1 MEKSLR
7 KIVPFLAAYLVV
19 VILGICLLFL
29 VSLIP
34 QKWLTDNWKADR
46 NTDISIQTFHLLEED
61 NYATLVDDY
70 TDNMKTDIAYR
81 LNEQSIFLPSAYVES
96 YDMTY
101 EYGRYWHGYCI
112 LLRPL
117 LLVLNRNQIRLLY
130 GAVLL
135 CAFLSLIAILCRKK
149 HFQELFTLICAAYLC
164 NFYVTTKSLQYFNCT
179 FAALLASCLML
190 QKQSLY
196 RKRKGLCFFIIGMLV
211 NFFDLLTFESLTLSL
226 PLLFAES
233 ENEERLSRKL
243 LNVLKCSLLWLAG
256 YALMFA
262 SKCLLYYFAAPN
274 TAAYMLGFKITQ
286 RMFGVDSSEKYPFS
300 ETLKLTL
307 SCLKGVTFS
316 NYGRGFW
323 FSIILFLIV
332 VVLRIFCRNK
342 RLDNAITAFV
352 IGLIPIARFFV
363 VREHSSSHFY
373 FTYYAL
379 ITSVIAVFY
388 GSASIVIEL
397 YHGFGFGSHS
407 DSSRSVR

>member
-7 KIVPFLAAYLVV
+7 KITPFLAAYLVI
-19 VILGICLLFL
+19 VISGISLLFF

-34 QKWLTDNWKADR
+34 QKWLTDNWKSDR

-96 YDMTY
+96 MDVIY

-112 LLRPL
+112 FLRPL
-117 LLVLNRNQIRLLY
+117 LLMLNRNQTRLLC
-130 GAVLL
+130 GAVLS
-135 CAFLSLIAILCRKK
+135 CAFLSLLAILCHKK
-149 HFQELFTLICAAYLC
+149 RFPEFFSLICAAYIC
-164 NFYVTTKSLQYFNCT
+164 NFYVTTKCLQYFNCT
-179 FAALLASCLML
+179 FYALLFSCLML

-196 RKRKGLCFFIIGMLV
+196 RKRKGLCFFIIGMLA

-226 PLLFAES
+226 PLLLAEL
-233 ENEERLSRKL
+233 ENEERLFGKL
-243 LNVLKCSLLWLAG
+243 LNVLKSSLLWLTG
-256 YALMFA
+256 YAFMFA
-262 SKCLLYYFAAPN
+262 SKCLLYYFAAPD
-274 TAAYMLGFKITQ
+274 TAAHMLGFKITQ
-286 RMFGVDSSEKYPFS
+286 RMIGVDSSEKYPFS
-300 ETLKLTL
+300 ETIKLTL

-316 NYGRGFW
+316 NYGWICLF
-323 FSIILFLIV
+323 FVILFLIAA
-332 VVLRIFCRNK
+332 VLRIFYQNK
-342 RLDNAITAFV
+342 RLDNAIVAFV

-379 ITSVIAVFY
+379 ITSVIAVLY
-388 GSASIVIEL
+388 GIATIAIEI
-397 YHGFGFGSHS
+397 YHGFSSGSH
-407 DSSRSVR
+407 

>member
-7 KIVPFLAAYLVV
+7 KIVPFLAAYLIV
-19 VILGICLLFL
+19 LLSGISLLLL

-46 NTDISIQTFHLLEED
+46 NTDISAQTFHLLEED

-96 YDMTY
+96 MDVTY

-112 LLRPL
+112 LIRPL

-135 CAFLSLIAILCRKK
+135 CAFLNLLAILYRRKR
-149 HFQELFTLICAAYLC
+149 FLEFLSLICAAYLC
-164 NFYVTTKSLQYFNCT
+164 NLYVTTKSLQYFNCT

-190 QKQSLY
+190 QKPSLY
-196 RKRKGLCFFIIGMLV
+196 RTRKGLCFYIIGMLV

-226 PLLFAES
+226 PLLLAELD
-233 ENEERLSRKL
+233 NEERLSRKL
-243 LNVLKCSLLWLAG
+243 INVLKSSLFWFIG
-256 YALMFA
+256 YAFMFA
-262 SKCLLYYFAAPN
+262 SKCLLYYLATPD
-274 TAAYMLGFKITQ
+274 TAAHMLGFKITQ
-286 RMFGVDSSEKYPFS
+286 RMIGVDSSEKYPFS

-316 NYGRGFW
+316 NYGRVCW
-323 FSIILFLIV
+323 FSLVLFLIV
-332 VVLRIFCRNK
+332 AALRKFYRNR
-342 RLDNAITAFV
+342 RLDNSIAAFV

-379 ITSVIAVFY
+379 TTLVIAVLY
-388 GSASIVIEL
+388 GIATVAAEL
-397 YHGFGFGSHS
+397 YHGFCSDPHS
-407 DSSRSVR
+407 G